1 MRYLN
6 TLHRQTMRTT
16 MGETT
21 YKLDNGYSIKAIT
34 DMDHFNT
41 LRPVWNGLLE
51 SHTSHVPFLCFDWF
65 KIWLKR
71 FLKDNGLLILLL
83 CKGGSTVAI
92 APFIIRRENFKG
104 IMRARKVCLI
114 GNVHSPIRNFIF
126 GDLSNEARQKFSS
139 QILLFFRKQ
148 FRQWDVM
155 ELDSIPEEDHCFD
168 ILRMA
173 ALGIGLKGREYTC
186 FNDWVLDE
194 ISYCGDE
201 YISRLPKNL
210 RKELG
215 KKKRRLQRR
224 GDLTCEVATNKNNF
238 DYCMRLYY
246 TVRKKSW
253 KHTEADKPF
262 LSDFR
267 KFAME
272 KGWLKFTFLF
282 FNGSPISCHLRL
294 LHNNATYFMEST
306 YDLEYRKYSP
316 TTILRSELI
325 KYVIDKENV
334 NIIHT
339 IRGDEAYKKDWTPI
353 IMKRAGIEVFNNN
366 VKGQFLAFL
375 MTKVLPIVQSHEDWN
390 AAKKALSKHL
400 QVRL

>member
-21 YKLDNGYSIKAIT
+21 YKLDNGYSIKTIT

-41 LRPVWNGLLE
+41 LRSIWNGLLE
-51 SHTSHVPFLCFDWF
+51 GHTSHVPFLCFDWF
-65 KIWLKR
+65 RLWLKH

-83 CKGGSTVAI
+83 CKGDSTVAI
-92 APFIIRRENFKG
+92 APFIIRQESFKG

-155 ELDSIPEEDHCFD
+155 ELDSIPEEDSGFD
-168 ILRMA
+168 ILKVAVAKTGLKSREHSCFANWYLDGINSAGAEYIKRLPNKIRGELSRRKKRLAELGTVRVEIGTNKLTFDRHMDLYYKVRQKSWKSPESDWTFHCDIRRMA
-173 ALGIGLKGREYTC
+173 A
-186 FNDWVLDE
+186 N
-194 ISYCGDE
+194 S
-201 YISRLPKNL
+201 
-210 RKELG
+210 
-215 KKKRRLQRR
+215 
-224 GDLTCEVATNKNNF
+224 
-238 DYCMRLYY
+238 
-246 TVRKKSW
+246 
-253 KHTEADKPF
+253 
-262 LSDFR
+262 
-267 KFAME
+267 
-272 KGWLKFTFLF
+272 GWLRCGFLLLD
-282 FNGSPISCHLRL
+282 GTPIAAQIRIVSNRIV
-294 LHNNATYFMEST
+294 YFMEALHEAR
-306 YDLEYRKYSP
+306 YNKFGP
-316 TTILRSELI
+316 GTILRSELI
-325 KYVIDKENV
+325 KYFIDIDRVTE
-334 NIIHT
+334 IDQG
-339 IRGDEAYKKDWTPI
+339 RGGEPYKKNWTPHPRERKGLI
-353 IMKRAGIEVFNNN
+353 VFNNN